1 LGDRLFGGIDDK
13 TANALRA
20 ALVVAISATIPFS
33 FLATPI
39 ALLAI
44 PNLPTAIMNGVGYIG
59 NGIVSGVKAVG
70 RVLGFGK
77 KKSGDVVAP
86 TVGVP
91 EAAPTVDSPKVGVPE
106 AAPTV
111 DSPTVPAPAVDSPTV
126 PAPAAAPK
134 VKRPTV
140 KRTMQQRFG
149 HKKNV
154 MRKRKLSSKAVKFA
168 DKEEQQQKQSRAVR
182 VE

>member
-1 LGDRLFGGIDDK
+1 MGLGDRLFGGIDDK

-91 EAAPTVDSPKVGVPE
+91 EAAPTVDSP
-106 AAPTV
+106 TV
-111 DSPTVPAPAVDSPTV
+111 DSPTVPAPQVDSPTV
-126 PAPAAAPK
+126 GVPEAAPK
-134 VKRPTV
+134 VERPKV
-140 KRTMQQRFG
+140 KPTMQQRFRS
-149 HKKNV
+149 KKNV
-154 MRKRKLSSKAVKFA
+154 MGKKKLKPKPVKFA
-168 DKEEQQQKQSRAVR
+168 DNEKRKQKQPPAVR